1 MDKNYWKEYY
11 KTQNEELK
19 PSLFAIYV
27 RQNFANKNDSLIEL
41 GCGNGRDVIYF
52 ANEGL
57 LVLGIDQC
65 EDEIE
70 FLRIRYA
77 QLKTLS
83 FQVGDFSN
91 FQDGEPVDLVYSR
104 FTLHSVS
111 KEQEYKTLE
120 WTYRNLKHGG
130 YFCIEVRGQKNEIY
144 KLGKQVEND
153 PDAYIYDNHYRRF
166 LNFENLQQ
174 VLKQLGFYIV
184 FAAEEKG
191 FAPYAEKD
199 ETYIRI
205 IAEKQ

>member
-1 MDKNYWKEYY
+1 MDKNYWEEFY
-11 KTQNEELK
+11 KTQNEKLK
-19 PSLFAIYV
+19 PSLFAKYV

-41 GCGNGRDVIYF
+41 GCGNGRDAVFF

-57 LVLGIDQC
+57 LVRGIDQC
-65 EDEIE
+65 ENELK
-70 FLRIRYA
+70 FLRIRYG

-83 FQVGDFSN
+83 FQAGDFSN
-91 FQDGEPVDLVYSR
+91 LLDSEPVDLVYSR

-111 KEQEYKTLE
+111 KEQEYRTLE
-120 WTYRNLKHGG
+120 WAYRNLKQDG

-144 KLGKQVEND
+144 KLGEQVEND

-166 LNFENLQQ
+166 LNFENLLQ
-174 VLKQLGFYIV
+174 VLKRLGFYIV

-191 FAPYAEKD
+191 FAPYLTKD

-205 IAEKQ
+205 IAKK